1 MDAPTSARQ
10 MRRLLDAVLS
20 IGAQLDL
27 ATVLQRIVEAAQDL
41 VDARYG
47 ALGVLDER
55 GDGLSQFITVGL
67 SGDERAAIG
76 PTPRGLG
83 ILGVLISDPRPL
95 RLADLTAHP
104 ASTGFPANHPPM
116 TSFLGVPVMVHGR
129 VFGNLYLCDKLGGG
143 PFTDSDET
151 LCVALATAAGVAID
165 NARLHSRVAEL
176 VLVEERDR
184 IARDLHDTVIQRLFA
199 IGLSLQGVASMS
211 MSSEVSD
218 RLEEAVDEL
227 DTTVREI
234 RSAIFELHS
243 TRVGQSSLR
252 RAATELV
259 VESARSLGFEPSL
272 YCEGPLDQIDRSLA
286 ENLLAVQREALS
298 NVARHASAS
307 SAEVTILLSD
317 GWLTLVVT
325 DDGVG
330 PGEVPVAGGRGL
342 INMKERAR
350 QLNGDVELGPRDGG
364 GAVLTWR
371 VPVRQPS

>member
-27 ATVLQRIVEAAQDL
+27 ETVLQRIVEAAQDL
-41 VDARYG
+41 VDAQYG

-67 SGDERAAIG
+67 SSEERAAIG
-76 PTPRGLG
+76 PTPRGRG
-83 ILGVLISDPRPL
+83 ILGVLITDPRPL
-95 RLADLTAHP
+95 RLSDLTTHP
-104 ASTGFPANHPPM
+104 DSAGFPPNHPPM
-116 TSFLGVPVMVHGR
+116 RSFLGVPVMVHGR
-129 VFGNLYLCDKLGGG
+129 VFGNLYLCDKLGGEA
-143 PFTDSDET
+143 FTDSDET

-211 MSSEVSD
+211 MSAEVSE

-243 TRVGQSSLR
+243 TRVGQSSVR

-272 YCEGPLDQIDRSLA
+272 HCEGPLDKIDRSLA
-286 ENLLAVQREALS
+286 EHLLAVQREALS
-298 NVARHASAS
+298 NVARHS
-307 SAEVTILLSD
+307 SATTAEVAILLSD

-371 VPVRQPS
+371 VPARLSG